1 LRAAP
6 GARYQHGMT
15 HQEIPRDELH
25 ATLRARGEVDSELE
39 PHLVDSFLDRI
50 ERSIDTRA
58 DARIEAR
65 LRAHG
70 ALRSPQQERNSGPAA
85 STVVLALGSI
95 GCGIGATGAA
105 SALGDVTG
113 FLVAVTA
120 WLSIAAINIAHALRR

>member
-1 LRAAP
+1 ARPRRRHPLLRPRRGRGGAARAAGGHPARPRTGLRLAPLRAAT
-6 GARYQHGMT
+6 GARYQHGMA

-25 ATLRARGEVDSELE
+25 ATLRARGEGGSELE

-65 LRAHG
+65 LRAHD

-95 GCGIGATGAA
+95 
-105 SALGDVTG
+105 
-113 FLVAVTA
+113 
-120 WLSIAAINIAHALRR
+120 